1 MNSQL
6 PLLVAGERLNDQR
19 CMMPGSQQAPWTPSR
34 HRLEAVL
41 RGSPPYPMV
50 SLPLEGG
57 FWTDPSNGHK
67 DPVNSTSDTAGA
79 PLAAIHGNDS
89 DDNPCRTY
97 RAHFLQSEHFNFC
110 GQDEVMGPVVLSVKY
125 YAGDTSSDGSNA
137 NGGGAGDH
145 IRLVLRLTS
154 GSVHRL
160 VDRER
165 GGAPSPIA
173 LTKLICPQLS
183 MASLQP
189 VLCPRASELLV
200 NYDEHVLVNNFKFG
214 VIYQRQGQT
223 SEEALF
229 GNRGHSASLDR
240 FLDMIG
246 HRVSLASHQ
255 GYRGGLDTQFGQT
268 GEQSVFTEHCGK
280 EVMYHVS
287 TLLPFSE
294 TDPQQLQRKRHIGND
309 IVSIVFQ
316 EANTPFSPD
325 MVASHFLHA
334 FIVVQPEPQEA
345 GDSLYRVS
353 VTARSDVPYFGP
365 SLPSPAVFRRGPQF
379 REWLLNKLINAETAC
394 YKAEKFA
401 RLEQRTRATL
411 LTNLVEELTSKTHD
425 FLGQQ
430 HQEAQSAKS
439 ESGGI
444 FKNVKK
450 ALASR
455 TKSQAPVDG
464 LGGNKNI
471 PKSKSSSGGLSGQDD
486 QDLLSGSQGRRSL
499 VGGGGRRVGG
509 GAGKSDSGRGSV
521 GTGSTG
527 RCSVTSSTGRGSSP
541 VSSTSSPDLTNRL
554 PPHSHQSESDTSSLN
569 SMECGPEQTQL
580 RMSPKKRASLPAFNQ
595 PQDPSRRESQSNRD
609 LMSLD
614 PSCQEI
620 VSGNVTMV
628 TLEGNVVAGQLSKLQ
643 DEISKLKVDKL
654 ELLRQN
660 VAAQREVKR

>member
-1 MNSQL
+1 MSPTFL
-6 PLLVAGERLNDQR
+6 IKRLCPN
-19 CMMPGSQQAPWTPSR
+19 
-34 HRLEAVL
+34 L
-41 RGSPPYPMV
+41 
-50 SLPLEGG
+50 SL
-57 FWTDPSNGHK
+57 
-67 DPVNSTSDTAGA
+67 
-79 PLAAIHGNDS
+79 
-89 DDNPCRTY
+89 
-97 RAHFLQSEHFNFC
+97 
-110 GQDEVMGPVVLSVKY
+110 
-125 YAGDTSSDGSNA
+125 
-137 NGGGAGDH
+137 
-145 IRLVLRLTS
+145 
-154 GSVHRL
+154 
-160 VDRER
+160 
-165 GGAPSPIA
+165 
-173 LTKLICPQLS
+173 
-183 MASLQP
+183 ASLQP

-229 GNRGHSASLDR
+229 GNRGHSAALDR

-246 HRVSLASHQ
+246 CRVSLASHQ

-268 GEQSVFTEHCGK
+268 GEQSVYTEHCGK
-280 EVMYHVS
+280 EVMYHVA

-334 FIVVQPEPQEA
+334 FIVIQPEPSLSHSE
-345 GDSLYRVS
+345 GDTLYRVS

-365 SLPSPAVFRRGPQF
+365 SLPSPPVFRRGPQF

-394 YKAEKFA
+394 YKAEKFSK
-401 RLEQRTRATL
+401 LEQRTRASL
-411 LTNLVEELTSKTHD
+411 LGNLVEELTSKTHY

-430 HQEAQSAKS
+430 HQETHSTKS

-464 LGGNKNI
+464 GNKNI

-486 QDLLSGSQGRRSL
+486 QDMSGSQGRRSL
-499 VGGGGRRVGG
+499 VGGRRVG
-509 GAGKSDSGRGSV
+509 GAGKSDSGRGSL

-541 VSSTSSPDLTNRL
+541 VSSTSSPDLTNRM
-554 PPHSHQSESDTSSLN
+554 PGSHSHQSESDTSSLN

-580 RMSPKKRASLPAFNQ
+580 RMSPKKRSSLPAFNQ
-595 PQDPSRRESQSNRD
+595 PQPAHAQREAQGSH
-609 LMSLD
+609 MSLD